1 MRNYTMMKILFL
13 SAAFIAMVLSGCEK
27 PAGQGGDATIKGK
40 VWVEDWD
47 KNFNLLQYEFAG
59 ADKDVYIIY
68 GDDVNYGDKISTN
81 NNGEFEFKYL
91 RKGKY
96 KIYVYSDQN
105 QSSSTPASQVAIVVN
120 TEISSKKQTVDI
132 GTIIIKK

>member
-1 MRNYTMMKILFL
+1 MKRIVFL
-13 SAAFIAMVLSGCEK
+13 SLALMTMILSSCEK
-27 PAGQGGDATIKGK
+27 PAGEGGDATIKGK

-59 ADKDVYIIY
+59 ADEDVYIIY
-68 GDDVNYGDKISTN
+68 GDDVNYGDKISAN

-96 KIYVYSDQN
+96 KIYVYSDQK
-105 QSSSTPASQVAIVVN
+105 QTTSTPAAQVAVVVEA
-120 TEISSKKQTVDI
+120 EITSKKQTLDI
-132 GTIIIKK
+132 GTITVKK